1 MGRERGSI
9 GGRIG
14 HDNIEVLIMPF
25 CAFCCFCEPVRGQRR
40 KGTLS
45 QTSCVVAR
53 LLSETGTGCPG
64 GKTCRPSPPPFFPLE
79 SPRE

>member
-45 QTSCVVAR
+45 QTSLRRSQVAER
-53 LLSETGTGCPG
+53 DWHGMSEGEDL
-64 GKTCRPSPPPFFPLE
+64 PSFPPPFF
-79 SPRE
+79 ST